1 MLEYIR
7 SVKRGMRD
15 QHGFKPTYG
24 TDEDPN
30 FDNIPDGKYPMTIDG
45 KVDSV
50 EIKGGKIF
58 FCNFEEEVKTAT

>member
-15 QHGFKPTYG
+15 QHGFQSTGG

-30 FDNIPDGKYPMTIDG
+30 FDNISDGKYPMTIDG

-58 FCNFEEEVKTAT
+58 CCNFEEEAKPAT